1 MTLVCGLQRT
11 VSSSSSV
18 STIRSSSVSSSSS
31 VTRRSQ
37 ATSGTSKQ
45 TKQSSSSSVTEV
57 KRALQ
62 SCSIQDN
69 IGGRG
74 RYSVNIQFNGD
85 NNVKRI
91 KIVWQSVK
99 HVHFWQNSHNIL
111 AITKSPVSDLI
122 ILSNFVDMHFRILQK
137 LSRNFVDTSGLQE
150 MLAPELCGPQQR
162 PAGGAPPGPRPP
174 ASAAAP
180 PPPPRPRQPR
190 APAAALATPSPH
202 CPRQQAPG
210 PRYRLAMKYRSNFH
224 IIQRRPS
231 HTYESVET
239 LSFIIYSPL
248 FRYLDTV
255 TPPEI

>member
-11 VSSSSSV
+11 VSSSGS

-31 VTRRSQ
+31 VTRRSH
-37 ATSGTSKQ
+37 ATSATSSRQ
-45 TKQSSSSSVTEV
+45 TKQASSSSVTEV

-111 AITKSPVSDLI
+111 AITKSPVSVLI
-122 ILSNFVDMHFRILQK
+122 IYLILLK
-137 LSRNFVDTSGLQE
+137 CTSEYCTNSRDISLIPLDAGDV
-150 MLAPELCGPQQR
+150 GPR
-162 PAGGAPPGPRPP
+162 ALRPP
-174 ASAAAP
+174 AAASRRGSTGSTASSLSSRASSSTSSASATSGPGRRPRHSLSSLSSAASS
-180 PPPPRPRQPR
+180 RSQV
-190 APAAALATPSPH
+190 
-202 CPRQQAPG
+202 QAG
-210 PRYRLAMKYRSNFH
+210 
-224 IIQRRPS
+224 
-231 HTYESVET
+231 
-239 LSFIIYSPL
+239 
-248 FRYLDTV
+248 D
-255 TPPEI
+255 EISQ